1 MQKNDSSC
9 FHIHSVSLSFYWE
22 LSTLNLNDINDWKYC
37 YVDVGGIDGN
47 CGTGVFVL
55 SFGFVGVKLFIP
67 CGFGGRVKL
76 HVLEFSF

>member
-1 MQKNDSSC
+1 MTASS
-9 FHIHSVSLSFYWE
+9 
-22 LSTLNLNDINDWKYC
+22 C

-47 CGTGVFVL
+47 CGTGVCVL